1 MRNKVKNDKKC
12 SEQINLRD
20 GLVKLRPRY
29 IELKIS
35 LKQGENS
42 KKLKKQ
48 FENSEQNNNKL
59 RVVTLKSQQE
69 ILQKCRHSDTQP
81 TRQPVT
87 CTQLRLIKQVSN
99 QESCIKHSMF

>member
-42 KKLKKQ
+42 KKFKK
-48 FENSEQNNNKL
+48 FENSEQNNN
-59 RVVTLKSQQE
+59 
-69 ILQKCRHSDTQP
+69 
-81 TRQPVT
+81 
-87 CTQLRLIKQVSN
+87 
-99 QESCIKHSMF
+99 